1 VVATPQ
7 ANYHFVNWT
16 GTAVAAG
23 KVANPMS
30 AGTTVTMDGSYTL
43 QANFA
48 MGQRTLT
55 TSATSGGTVSAPG
68 IGSFQYNLGTTASV
82 AATAGSNYHFVN
94 WTGTAVT
101 SGKVANPSAASTTM
115 TMDADYTLV
124 ANFAINQYSLTVTSD
139 GNGSTTGSGTYDWG
153 STVPIKATAK
163 ANRHFVNWTT
173 TGSVTITDSASSNT
187 TVTINGG
194 GTATAHFA
202 IDQRTLTTSTTAGG
216 TVSSPGIGSFQYDH
230 GTSVPV
236 TATAD
241 RDYHFVSWTGT
252 AVDAGKVTDPAEAS
266 TSVTVEADYT
276 LQANFAI
283 AQWTLTVS
291 STAGGQVSEPGI
303 GTFRYPDR
311 KLVLLQA
318 KVKPLF
324 EFTCW
329 SGTITGTANPV
340 VIEMDTDHQMR
351 ACFVSLL
358 DVLYVDDNAGGDPG
372 PGDPN
377 LSDLNENGTSEH
389 PFDTIQEAID
399 VARAGTTVRVRPGTY
414 PETINLLGK
423 SIEINGLNAD
433 DSDITDLPVI
443 DGQGKDTVVRCTRGE
458 DANCVLVGFVI
469 TGGCGRLAGGIL
481 CSGSSPSI
489 VNCLIV
495 GNRATDPDV
504 GVANGGAVY
513 CQDSHA
519 ALVNCTISGNYG
531 DAKGAGLWFQD
542 GGVVVT
548 NSILWGNGPVEILA
562 EGSIQPVIGY
572 SDVAGGWPGVGNL
585 HGDPLFVRPG
595 LWANPADLPQS
606 IPASEPTAVWVFG
619 DYHLRSVAGR
629 WDGVMDVWIK
639 DAQSSPCIDAG
650 DPLSPVGKESQP
662 NGSRVNMGAYGGTSQ
677 ASKSGGAG
685 G

>member
-1 VVATPQ
+1 
-7 ANYHFVNWT
+7 
-16 GTAVAAG
+16 
-23 KVANPMS
+23 M
-30 AGTTVTMDGSYTL
+30 
-43 QANFA
+43 
-48 MGQRTLT
+48 
-55 TSATSGGTVSAPG
+55 
-68 IGSFQYNLGTTASV
+68 
-82 AATAGSNYHFVN
+82 
-94 WTGTAVT
+94 
-101 SGKVANPSAASTTM
+101 
-115 TMDADYTLV
+115 
-124 ANFAINQYSLTVTSD
+124 
-139 GNGSTTGSGTYDWG
+139 
-153 STVPIKATAK
+153 
-163 ANRHFVNWTT
+163 
-173 TGSVTITDSASSNT
+173 
-187 TVTINGG
+187 
-194 GTATAHFA
+194 
-202 IDQRTLTTSTTAGG
+202 
-216 TVSSPGIGSFQYDH
+216 
-230 GTSVPV
+230 
-236 TATAD
+236 
-241 RDYHFVSWTGT
+241 
-252 AVDAGKVTDPAEAS
+252 
-266 TSVTVEADYT
+266 
-276 LQANFAI
+276 
-283 AQWTLTVS
+283 
-291 STAGGQVSEPGI
+291 
-303 GTFRYPDR
+303 
-311 KLVLLQA
+311 VLLQA
-318 KVKPLF
+318 KPMPSFVF
-324 EFTCW
+324 VGW
-329 SGTITGTANPV
+329 SGTITGTANPLF
-340 VIEMDTDHQMR
+340 IEMDADHQMR

-372 PGDPN
+372 PNDPN

-399 VARAGTTVRVRPGTY
+399 VARAGATVRVRPGTY

-443 DGQGKDTVVRCTRGE
+443 DGQGKDTVVRCTQGE

-519 ALVNCTISGNYG
+519 AFINCTISGNYG

-595 LWANPADLPQS
+595 RWANPADLTQS
-606 IPASEPTAVWVFG
+606 IPASDPTAVWVFG
-619 DYHLRSVAGR
+619 DYHLMSAAGR
-629 WDGVMDVWIK
+629 WDGVMDAWIK
-639 DAQSSPCIDAG
+639 DTQTSPCIDAG
-650 DPLSPVGKESQP
+650 DPASPVGQEPQP

-677 ASKSGGAG
+677 ASKSNE
-685 G
+685 